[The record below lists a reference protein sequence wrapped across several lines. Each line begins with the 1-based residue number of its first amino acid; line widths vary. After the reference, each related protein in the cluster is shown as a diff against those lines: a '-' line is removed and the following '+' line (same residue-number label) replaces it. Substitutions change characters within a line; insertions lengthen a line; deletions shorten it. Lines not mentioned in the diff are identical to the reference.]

1 MYTHEVV
8 RTHLDRREEV
18 SHLMNTFNKDLVE
31 SKQTLERYSS
41 PLRQISPYRQ
51 SAAFAQTQQ
60 TYHSNQNYM
69 IRENEG
75 ASQQTSL
82 RKHSA
87 GGTRR
92 GYTSNN
98 HQ

>member
-1 MYTHEVV
+1 MEDVVAQLAAQNKAILEELESHMYTHEVV

-60 TYHSNQNYM
+60 TYHSN
-69 IRENEG
+69 
-75 ASQQTSL
+75 
-82 RKHSA
+82 
-87 GGTRR
+87 
-92 GYTSNN
+92 
-98 HQ
+98 